1 MNIKDEWGLTAAL
14 IHIQAF
20 KLGAKEDLEC
30 QLKSPSKSVAPC
42 YYCLSFTDEFFY
54 ILNLHEVISE
64 PGSIFYNN

>member
-30 QLKSPSKSVAPC
+30 QLKSRANQWTCVVTVS
-42 YYCLSFTDEFFY
+42 
-54 ILNLHEVISE
+54 LNLHEVISE